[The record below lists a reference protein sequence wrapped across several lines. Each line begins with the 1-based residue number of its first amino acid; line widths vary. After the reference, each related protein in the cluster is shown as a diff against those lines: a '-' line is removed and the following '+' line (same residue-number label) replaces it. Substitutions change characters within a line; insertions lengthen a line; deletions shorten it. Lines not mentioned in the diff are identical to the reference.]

1 MTEFRTLRAGV
12 FLPPFHPNDE
22 DPLLC
27 IERDFE
33 LMQWLD
39 KLGYAEAWIGEHHSG
54 GYEIY
59 GQPELFIATA
69 AERTRHIRLG
79 TGVISLPY
87 HHPLMVA
94 DRIVQ
99 LDYQTRGR
107 AMFGFGPG
115 LLPSDAMMLG
125 IDPETQRDRM
135 ADAIDVITR
144 LLAGEVITQQTDWYT
159 MREARLHLR
168 PYTKPRPH
176 LAIASAVTPYG
187 GKLAGRYDLG
197 KMCVMAGSPNGYD
210 TLDYNWELANLEA
223 QAQGHVMDRSVY
235 RVMAPF
241 HIAETREKAIE
252 NVRAGFEKWQLYSYS
267 VNPEGGAA
275 IGMPSIEA
283 INEGGRGAIGTPDD
297 ALRVLENYWTKTGG
311 FGCILLLAHHWA
323 DWEATK
329 RSYELFARYVLP
341 RFEERSAWRS
351 QSMDWMRA
359 NREAFS
365 AKRKAAS
372 ASAVERHFAAAEQSR
387 KGLEAE
393 SRPSLDRRREPRRR
407 APRLAG
413 YILKSVTG
421 IRLYHRYGARLE

>member
-1 MTEFRTLRAGV
+1 MSAFRTLRAGV

-27 IERDFE
+27 LERDFE

-59 GQPELFIATA
+59 GQPELFIAAA

-87 HHPLMVA
+87 HHPFMIA

-115 LLPSDAMMLG
+115 LLASDAMMLG

-144 LLAGEVITQQTDWYT
+144 LLDGETVTRETDWYT
-159 MREARLHLR
+159 MRQARLHLR
-168 PYTKPRPH
+168 PHTKPRPH
-176 LAIASAVTPYG
+176 LAITSSVTPYG
-187 GKLAGRYDLG
+187 GILAGKHDLG
-197 KMCVMAGSPNGYD
+197 MLCVAAGSPNGYD
-210 TLDYNWELANLEA
+210 TLDYNWQLACDGA
-223 QAQGHVMDRSVY
+223 AAQGRTMDRANY

-241 HIAETREKAIE
+241 HIAETREQALA
-252 NVRAGFEKWQLYSYS
+252 NVRAGFEKWELYAYS

-275 IGMPSIEA
+275 IGLPSVEA

-297 ALRVLENYWTKTGG
+297 ALRALENYWTKTGG
-311 FGCILLLAHHWA
+311 FGCILMLANNWA

-341 RFEERSAWRS
+341 RFEERNAWRS
-351 QSMDWMRA
+351 QSMDWLRA
-359 NREAFS
+359 NNETFS
-365 AKRKAAS
+365 AKRKS
-372 ASAVERHFAAAEQSR
+372 AQAHAVEKHFAARGPKETA
-387 KGLEAE
+387 A
-393 SRPSLDRRREPRRR
+393 D
-407 APRLAG
+407 
-413 YILKSVTG
+413 
-421 IRLYHRYGARLE
+421 

>member
-1 MTEFRTLRAGV
+1 MTYRTLRAGV

-27 IERDFE
+27 MERDFQ

-39 KLGYAEAWIGEHHSG
+39 AHDYAEAWIGEHHSG

-69 AERTRHIRLG
+69 AERTRQIRLG

-87 HHPLMVA
+87 HHPFMVA

-135 ADAIDVITR
+135 ADAIDIITR
-144 LLAGEVITQQTDWYT
+144 LLDGETITQQSEWYT

-168 PYTKPRPH
+168 PYSKPRPH

-197 KMCVMAGSPNGYD
+197 MLCVMAGSPNGYD
-210 TLDYNWELANLEA
+210 TLDYNWELANAEA
-223 QAQGHVMDRSVY
+223 AAQGRVMDRANY

-275 IGMPSIEA
+275 IGMPSIEE
-283 INEGGRGAIGTPDD
+283 INAGGRGAIGTPDD
-297 ALRVLENYWTKTGG
+297 ALRVLGELLGQDRRLRLHPDARPRLGRLGG
-311 FGCILLLAHHWA
+311 DQALL
-323 DWEATK
+323 
-329 RSYELFARYVLP
+329 RIV
-341 RFEERSAWRS
+341 
-351 QSMDWMRA
+351 RA
-359 NREAFS
+359 LR
-365 AKRKAAS
+365 
-372 ASAVERHFAAAEQSR
+372 AAALRGAQCLALAIDGLDARQSR
-387 KGLEAE
+387 
-393 SRPSLDRRREPRRR
+393 SLQRQTQGRRRERRRTSLRRR
-407 APRLAG
+407 AGEEPGSREVA
-413 YILKSVTG
+413 
-421 IRLYHRYGARLE
+421 

>member
-1 MTEFRTLRAGV
+1 MSRFRTLRAGV

-27 IERDFE
+27 MERDFE

-39 KLGYAEAWIGEHHSG
+39 KLDYAEAWIGEHHSG

-135 ADAIDVITR
+135 ADAIDIITR
-144 LLAGEVITQQTDWYT
+144 LLDGEIITQRATGIE

-168 PYTKPRPH
+168 PYSKPRPH

-197 KMCVMAGSPNGYD
+197 MLCVMAGSPNGYD
-210 TLDYNWELANLEA
+210 ALDYNWELA
-223 QAQGHVMDRSVY
+223 S
-235 RVMAPF
+235 
-241 HIAETREKAIE
+241 TR
-252 NVRAGFEKWQLYSYS
+252 G
-267 VNPEGGAA
+267 GGAGPRHGPRQLSRHGA
-275 IGMPSIEA
+275 VPHRRDA
-283 INEGGRGAIGTPDD
+283 REGDRECARRLREVAALLLFGQPRGRCGDRHAEHRGNQRRRARRHRHTRRRTARSGELLD
-297 ALRVLENYWTKTGG
+297 KTGG
-311 FGCILLLAHHWA
+311 FGCILMLAHDWA

-365 AKRKAAS
+365 AERKAAA
-372 ASAVERHFAAAEQSR
+372 ASAVERHFAAE
-387 KGLEAE
+387 EAAKT
-393 SRPSLDRRREPRRR
+393 RD
-407 APRLAG
+407 AT
-413 YILKSVTG
+413 K
-421 IRLYHRYGARLE
+421 

>member
-1 MTEFRTLRAGV
+1 MPKITLRSGV
-12 FLPPFHPNDE
+12 FLAPFHPVDE
-22 DPLLC
+22 DPTLA
-27 IERDFE
+27 IHRDLQ
-33 LMQWLD
+33 LMEWLD
-39 KLGYAEAWIGEHHSG
+39 QLGYEEAWIGEHHSA
-54 GYEIY
+54 GYEIIAS
-59 GQPELFIATA
+59 PELFIAAA
-69 AERTRHIRLG
+69 AERTKRIRLG
-79 TGVISLPY
+79 TGVVSLPY
-87 HHPLMVA
+87 HNPLMVA

-135 ADAIDVITR
+135 ADAIDIITR
-144 LLAGEVITQQTDWYT
+144 LLDGETITQSSEWYT

-176 LAIASAVTPYG
+176 LAVASAVTPTG

-197 KMCVMAGSPNGYD
+197 MLCVMAGSPNGYD
-210 TLDYNWELANLEA
+210 ALDYNWQLASSA
-223 QAQGHVMDRSVY
+223 AAAQGRVMDRANY
-235 RVMAPF
+235 RIMAPF

-275 IGMPSIEA
+275 IGMPSIEE
-283 INEGGRGAIGTPDD
+283 INAGGRGAIGTPDD
-297 ALRVLENYWTKTGG
+297 ALRVLENYWEKTGG
-311 FGCILLLAHHWA
+311 FGCILMLAHDWA

-365 AKRKAAS
+365 ARRKAAS
-372 ASAVERHFAAAEQSR
+372 ASAVARHFAAE
-387 KGLEAE
+387 EAAKT
-393 SRPSLDRRREPRRR
+393 RD
-407 APRLAG
+407 AA
-413 YILKSVTG
+413 K
-421 IRLYHRYGARLE
+421 

>member
-1 MTEFRTLRAGV
+1 MTQYRSLRAGV

-22 DPLLC
+22 DTLLC
-27 IERDFE
+27 MERDFE

-69 AERTRHIRLG
+69 AERTKRIKLG

-87 HHPLMVA
+87 HHPFMVA

-115 LLPSDAMMLG
+115 LLASDAMMLG

-135 ADAIDVITR
+135 SDAIDIITR
-144 LLAGEVITQQTDWYT
+144 LLAGEIITKETDWYR

-168 PYTKPRPH
+168 PYSKPRPH
-176 LAIASAVTPYG
+176 LAVTSSVTPVG

-197 KMCVMAGSPNGYD
+197 MLCVAAGSPHGYD
-210 TLDYNWELANLEA
+210 TLDYNWNLASEA
-223 QAQGHVMDRSVY
+223 AAAQGRTMDRRNY
-235 RVMAPF
+235 CVMAPF
-241 HIAETREKAIE
+241 HLAETREKAIE

-275 IGMPSIEA
+275 IGLPSIEA
-283 INEGGRGAIGTPDD
+283 INEGGRGAIGTPED

-311 FGCILLLAHHWA
+311 FGCILMLANDWA
-323 DWEATK
+323 EWEETK

-341 RFEERSAWRS
+341 RFEERNAWRD
-351 QSMDWMRA
+351 QSMDWLRA
-359 NREAFS
+359 NREGFS
-365 AKRKAAS
+365 AKRKS
-372 ASAVERHFAAAEQSR
+372 AQILAVEQHFAAAP
-387 KGLEAE
+387 KKKDTAAE
-393 SRPSLDRRREPRRR
+393 
-407 APRLAG
+407 
-413 YILKSVTG
+413 
-421 IRLYHRYGARLE
+421 

>member
-1 MTEFRTLRAGV
+1 MGQYRTLRAGV

-27 IERDFE
+27 MERDFE

-39 KLGYAEAWIGEHHSG
+39 KLGYHEAWIGEHHSG

-69 AERTRHIRLG
+69 AERTRNIKLG

-99 LDYQTRGR
+99 LDMQTRGR

-135 ADAIDVITR
+135 ADAIDIITR
-144 LLAGEVITQQTDWYT
+144 LLAGETITQESEWYK
-159 MREARLHLR
+159 MKEARLHLR
-168 PYTKPRPH
+168 PYSNPRPH

-187 GKLAGRYDLG
+187 GKLAGKYDLG
-197 KMCVMAGSPNGYD
+197 MLCVMAGSPNGYD
-210 TLDYNWELANLEA
+210 TLDYNWRLANEEA
-223 QAQGHVMDRSVY
+223 AAQGRVMDPANY
-235 RVMAPF
+235 RIMAPF
-241 HIAETREKAIE
+241 HIAETREKALE
-252 NVRAGFEKWQLYSYS
+252 NCRAGFEKWERYSYS
-267 VNPEGGAA
+267 INPEGGAA
-275 IGMPSIEA
+275 IGLPSLEG

-297 ALRVLENYWTKTGG
+297 AVRVLENYWAKTGG
-311 FGCILLLAHHWA
+311 FGCILMLAHNFA

-341 RFEERSAWRS
+341 RFQQRSVWREE
-351 QSMDWMRA
+351 SMDWMRD

-365 AKRKAAS
+365 AKRKAAA
-372 ASAVERHFAAAEQSR
+372 ASAVERHFAAQP
-387 KGLEAE
+387 
-393 SRPSLDRRREPRRR
+393 RPGERD
-407 APRLAG
+407 AA
-413 YILKSVTG
+413 K
-421 IRLYHRYGARLE
+421 

>member
-1 MTEFRTLRAGV
+1 MAEFRTLRAGV

-144 LLAGEVITQQTDWYT
+144 LLAGEIITQESDWYT

-187 GKLAGRYDLG
+187 GRLAGRYDLG
-197 KMCVMAGSPNGYD
+197 MLCVMAGSPNGYD
-210 TLDYNWELANLEA
+210 TLDYNWELANREA
-223 QAQGHVMDRSVY
+223 RAQGRTMDRSVY

-275 IGMPSIEA
+275 IGMPSIEE

-311 FGCILLLAHHWA
+311 FGCILLLAHDWA

-365 AKRKAAS
+365 AKRKAAA
-372 ASAVERHFAAAEQSR
+372 ASAVERHFAAEEQ
-387 KGLEAE
+387 
-393 SRPSLDRRREPRRR
+393 RREGWE
-407 APRLAG
+407 AA
-413 YILKSVTG
+413 K
-421 IRLYHRYGARLE
+421 

>member
-1 MTEFRTLRAGV
+1 MAEFRTLRAGI

-27 IERDFE
+27 MERDFE

-39 KLGYAEAWIGEHHSG
+39 KLDYAEAWIGEHHSG

-69 AERTRHIRLG
+69 AERTRRIRLG

-94 DRIVQ
+94 GRIVQ

-144 LLAGEVITQQTDWYT
+144 LLAGEIITQETDWYR

-176 LAIASAVTPYG
+176 LAITSSVTPSG

-197 KMCVMAGSPNGYD
+197 MICVMAGSPHGYD
-210 TLDYNWELANLEA
+210 ALDYNWQLACAEA
-223 QAQGHVMDRSVY
+223 AAQGRVMDRVNY

-311 FGCILLLAHHWA
+311 FGCIVLLAHDWA

-341 RFEERSAWRS
+341 GFEERNAWRS

-365 AKRKAAS
+365 AKRKTAQVH
-372 ASAVERHFAAAEQSR
+372 AVERHFAEEQRKKGMEAA
-387 KGLEAE
+387 K
-393 SRPSLDRRREPRRR
+393 
-407 APRLAG
+407 
-413 YILKSVTG
+413 
-421 IRLYHRYGARLE
+421 

>member
-1 MTEFRTLRAGV
+1 MVAFRTLRAGV

-22 DPLLC
+22 DTMLC
-27 IERDFE
+27 MERDFA

-39 KLGYAEAWIGEHHSG
+39 ELGYAEAWIGEHHSG

-69 AERTRHIRLG
+69 AERTRRIKLG

-87 HHPLMVA
+87 HHPFMVA

-115 LLPSDAMMLG
+115 LLASDAMMLG
-125 IDPETQRDRM
+125 IDPATQRGRM
-135 ADAIDVITR
+135 EDAIDIITR
-144 LLAGEVITQQTDWYT
+144 LLAGEIITQKSDWYT

-168 PYTKPRPH
+168 PYSNPRPH
-176 LAIASAVTPYG
+176 LAVTSSVTPVG

-197 KMCVMAGSPNGYD
+197 MLCVAAGSPHGYD
-210 TLDYNWELANLEA
+210 TLDFNWNLAEEGA
-223 QAQGHVMDRSVY
+223 RARGTAMDRSTY

-241 HIAETREKAIE
+241 HIAETREKALA
-252 NVRAGFEKWQLYSYS
+252 NVREGFEKWQLYAYS

-275 IGMPSIEA
+275 IGLPSIEE
-283 INEGGRGAIGTPDD
+283 INAGGRGAIGTPDD
-297 ALRVLENYWTKTGG
+297 ALRVLENYWAKTGG
-311 FGCILLLAHHWA
+311 FGCILMLAHDWA

-329 RSYELFARYVLP
+329 RSYELFARHVLP
-341 RFEERSAWRS
+341 RFEERSAWREE
-351 QSMDWMRA
+351 SMAWMRG

-365 AKRKAAS
+365 EKRKGAQAL
-372 ASAVERHFAAAEQSR
+372 AIEQHFA
-387 KGLEAE
+387 
-393 SRPSLDRRREPRRR
+393 R
-407 APRLAG
+407 APGGKPR
-413 YILKSVTG
+413 S
-421 IRLYHRYGARLE
+421 

>member
-1 MTEFRTLRAGV
+1 MSAFRSLRAGV

-27 IERDFE
+27 MERDFE

-87 HHPLMVA
+87 HHPFMVA

-115 LLPSDAMMLG
+115 LLASDAMMLG

-135 ADAIDVITR
+135 AEAIDVITR
-144 LLAGEVITQQTDWYT
+144 LLAGEVITQQSDWYT
-159 MREARLHLR
+159 MREARLQLR
-168 PYTKPRPH
+168 PYTSPRPY
-176 LAIASAVTPYG
+176 LAITSSVTPYG
-187 GKLAGRYDLG
+187 GQLAGRYDLG
-197 KMCVMAGSPNGYD
+197 MLCVAAGSPHGYD
-210 TLDYNWELANLEA
+210 TLDYNWALANQEA
-223 QAQGHVMDRSVY
+223 AARGGTMSRQDY

-241 HIAETREKAIE
+241 HIAQTREQAIAD
-252 NVRAGFEKWQLYSYS
+252 VRAGFEKWQLYSYS

-275 IGMPSIEA
+275 IGLPSIEA
-283 INEGGRGAIGTPDD
+283 INDGGRGAIGSPDD
-297 ALRVLENYWTKTGG
+297 ALRVLENYWGKTGG
-311 FGCILLLAHHWA
+311 FGSILLLAHNWA
-323 DWEATK
+323 DWDATK
-329 RSYELFARYVLP
+329 RSYELFQRYVLP
-341 RFEERSAWRS
+341 AFAERSAWRA

-359 NREAFS
+359 NRETFS
-365 AKRKAAS
+365 GKRKS
-372 ASAVERHFAAAEQSR
+372 ATAKAVEKHFAAEQAA
-387 KGLEAE
+387 KAAK
-393 SRPSLDRRREPRRR
+393 DR
-407 APRLAG
+407 
-413 YILKSVTG
+413 
-421 IRLYHRYGARLE
+421 

>member
-1 MTEFRTLRAGV
+1 MTHYRTLRAGV

-27 IERDFE
+27 MERDFE

-69 AERTRHIRLG
+69 AERTKHIRLG

-87 HHPLMVA
+87 HHPFMVA

-115 LLPSDAMMLG
+115 LLASDAMMLG

-144 LLAGEVITQQTDWYT
+144 LLAGEIVTRDTDWYR

-168 PYTKPRPH
+168 PFTKPRPH
-176 LAIASAVTPYG
+176 LAITSSVTPYG
-187 GKLAGRYDLG
+187 GMMAGRYDLG
-197 KMCVMAGSPNGYD
+197 MLCVMAGSPHGYD
-210 TLDYNWELANLEA
+210 TLDYNWQLANEEA
-223 QAQGHVMDRSVY
+223 KKRGGTMDRSAY

-241 HIAETREKAIE
+241 HLAETREQAIAD
-252 NVRAGFEKWQLYSYS
+252 VRAGFAKWELYSYS

-275 IGMPSIEA
+275 IGLPSVEA
-283 INEGGRGAIGTPDD
+283 INDGGRGAIGTPDD

-311 FGCILLLAHHWA
+311 FGTILLLAHNWA
-323 DWEATK
+323 DWDAIRK
-329 RSYELFARYVLP
+329 SYELFARYVLP
-341 RFEERSAWRS
+341 RFEERSAWRA

-359 NREAFS
+359 NNEAFS
-365 AKRKAAS
+365 AKRKS
-372 ASAVERHFAAAEQSR
+372 ATAKAVEQHFAA
-387 KGLEAE
+387 
-393 SRPSLDRRREPRRR
+393 
-407 APRLAG
+407 
-413 YILKSVTG
+413 TG
-421 IRLYHRYGARLE
+421 KRG

>member
-1 MTEFRTLRAGV
+1 MSAFRTLQAGV

-27 IERDFE
+27 MERDFE

-87 HHPLMVA
+87 HHPFMVA

-115 LLPSDAMMLG
+115 LLASDAMMLG

-135 ADAIDVITR
+135 AEAIDVITR
-144 LLAGEVITQQTDWYT
+144 LLAGEIITRQSDWYT
-159 MREARLHLR
+159 LREARLHLR
-168 PYTKPRPH
+168 PFTSPRPY
-176 LAIASAVTPYG
+176 LAITSSVTPYG
-187 GKLAGRYDLG
+187 GKLAGRYGLG
-197 KMCVMAGSPNGYD
+197 MLCVAAGSPHGYD
-210 TLDYNWELANLEA
+210 TLDYNWQLANAEA
-223 QAQGHVMDRSVY
+223 AARGATMRRRDY
-235 RVMAPF
+235 RLMAPF
-241 HIAETREKAIE
+241 HIAETREQAIA

-275 IGMPSIEA
+275 IGLPSIEA

-311 FGCILLLAHHWA
+311 FGSILLLAHNWA

-341 RFEERSAWRS
+341 RFAERSAWRS

-359 NREAFS
+359 NREIFS
-365 AKRKAAS
+365 GKRKS
-372 ASAVERHFAAAEQSR
+372 ATAKAVEQHFAAGQAA
-387 KGLEAE
+387 KAAKDG
-393 SRPSLDRRREPRRR
+393 
-407 APRLAG
+407 
-413 YILKSVTG
+413 
-421 IRLYHRYGARLE
+421 

>member
-1 MTEFRTLRAGV
+1 MSEFRTMRAGV

-27 IERDFE
+27 MSRDFE

-39 KLGYAEAWIGEHHSG
+39 TLGYAEAWIGEHHSG

-87 HHPLMVA
+87 HHPFMVA

-115 LLPSDAMMLG
+115 LLASDAMMLG
-125 IDPETQRDRM
+125 IDPDTQRERM
-135 ADAIDVITR
+135 EDAIDIITR
-144 LLAGEVITQQTDWYT
+144 LLAGEIITKKTDWYT

-168 PYTKPRPH
+168 PYSKPRPH
-176 LAIASAVTPYG
+176 LAITSSVTPYG
-187 GKLAGRYDLG
+187 GKLAGRHDLG
-197 KMCVMAGSPNGYD
+197 MLCVAAGSPNGYD
-210 TLDYNWELANLEA
+210 TLDFNWALAGEEA
-223 QAQGHVMDRSVY
+223 AARGRVMDRQNY

-241 HIAETREKAIE
+241 HLAETRDKAIAD
-252 NVRAGFEKWQLYSYS
+252 VQAGFAKWQLYSYS

-275 IGMPSIEA
+275 IGLPSVEA
-283 INEGGRGAIGTPDD
+283 INEGGRGAIGTPED
-297 ALRVLENYWTKTGG
+297 ALRALENYWTKTGG
-311 FGCILLLAHHWA
+311 FGCILMLGHNWA

-341 RFEERSAWRS
+341 KFEERSAWRA

-359 NREAFS
+359 NREDFS
-365 AKRKAAS
+365 AKRKS
-372 ASAVERHFAAAEQSR
+372 ATAKAVEQHFAAA
-387 KGLEAE
+387 
-393 SRPSLDRRREPRRR
+393 PDR
-407 APRLAG
+407 
-413 YILKSVTG
+413 
-421 IRLYHRYGARLE
+421 ARQPAK